1 MSTNAAAIRKKP
13 VVKTIAF
20 GVLTAAFYAAVFWKS
35 DALMKFFTRGGLY
48 AALPIATAIIFSF
61 AHGAFASSL
70 WSLLGIHAR
79 QGAVDH
85 RAHAVRA
92 DFGDAIGRDR
102 AYVPNRRGVWQAGLH
117 GREASGLRR

>member
-13 VVKTIAF
+13 VAKTIAL

-35 DALMKFFTRGGLY
+35 DALMKLFTRGGLY

-79 QGAVDH
+79 TRVETYKTVSPGAPSPKVKPK
-85 RAHAVRA
+85 RP
-92 DFGDAIGRDR
+92 R
-102 AYVPNRRGVWQAGLH
+102 AYAYVNPFHNIELKRK
-117 GREASGLRR
+117 